1 MENPSGR
8 ELAVPVVAELKAIAS
23 DINKT
28 VESTINAVATSKIT
42 VGEHLLQARAL
53 IGNDQAF
60 GEWRISETVVK
71 SKQHAHYLM
80 QVAKKFKDAPKL
92 IETVNYSTLQEL
104 VLADSVAIKWV
115 TDRVAEGKPPTVKET
130 RAKVKETQAERLAPR
145 EQKGTSKKAGVNKTG
160 RVAPNIDIN
169 ATILMSLT
177 HRFEA
182 AAETE
187 DTLIAA
193 YLILGIDPDPQA
205 PMHRHN
211 LRAIRDTWYESTDID
226 SYKDA
231 INGAFDIVEKEFKE
245 W

>member
-8 ELAVPVVAELKAIAS
+8 ELSHLVVEDLRNIAIE
-23 DINKT
+23 INKT
-28 VESTINAVATSKIT
+28 VESTINTVAASKIK
-42 VGEHLLQARAL
+42 VGENLLEARAL

-80 QVAKKFKDAPKL
+80 QVAKKFSDAPKL
-92 IETVNYSTLQEL
+92 IATVNYSTLQEL
-104 VLADSVAIKWV
+104 VLADQVAIKWV
-115 TDRVAEGKPPTVKET
+115 QDRVDEGKAPTIKET

-145 EQKGTSKKAGVNKTG
+145 EQKGTSKKAGINKTG
-160 RVAPNIDIN
+160 KVAPNININ

-187 DTLIAA
+187 DTLLAA
-193 YLILGIDPDPQA
+193 YLILGMDPDPQS

-231 INGAFDIVEKEFKE
+231 INGAYDIVEKEFKE

>member
-8 ELAVPVVAELKAIAS
+8 ELAVTVVEELVTIAS
-23 DINKT
+23 SINKT

-60 GEWRISETVVK
+60 GEWRKSETVVK

-92 IETVNYSTLQEL
+92 IATVNYSTLQEL
-104 VLADSVAIKWV
+104 VLADQVAIKWV

-145 EQKGTSKKAGVNKTG
+145 EQKGTSKKAGINKNG
-160 RVAPNIDIN
+160 KVAPNININ
-169 ATILMSLT
+169 ATILLSLT

-187 DTLIAA
+187 DTLLAA

-211 LRAIRDTWYESTDID
+211 LRAIRDTWYESTEID

-231 INGAFDIVEKEFKE
+231 INGAYDIVEKEFRE

>member
-1 MENPSGR
+1 MENTSGKELSPAVVKDLSEIAR
-8 ELAVPVVAELKAIAS
+8 E
-23 DINKT
+23 INTT
-28 VESTINAVATSKIT
+28 VESTINTVAASKIK
-42 VGEHLLQARAL
+42 VGEALLEARAL
-53 IGNDQAF
+53 IGEDQAF
-60 GEWRISETVVK
+60 GLWRSSETVVK

-80 QVAKKFKDAPKL
+80 QVAKKFSDAPKL

-145 EQKGTSKKAGVNKTG
+145 EQKGTSKKAGINKTG
-160 RVAPNIDIN
+160 KVAPNIDRN

-182 AAETE
+182 AADTE
-187 DTLIAA
+187 DTLAAA
-193 YLILGIDPDPQA
+193 YLILGLDPDPQA

-211 LRAIRDTWYESTDID
+211 LRAIRDIWYESTEVD

-231 INGAFDIVEKEFKE
+231 INGAYDIVEKEFKE